1 MDARRAVC
9 SDICSSQCRTHA
21 PVAVSVGSDS
31 TAFRN
36 AAQRLQPHRLVGHC
50 VDVLGDEV
58 DDGHLGVRGTPRSR
72 RAPRGPAPGG

>member
-36 AAQRLQPHRLVGHC
+36 AAQPS
-50 VDVLGDEV
+50 GDCPAAASS
-58 DDGHLGVRGTPRSR
+58 VR
-72 RAPRGPAPGG
+72 